1 MYKVM
6 EEFIILLIICVIY
19 AIIYS
24 RMNPA
29 DFGFKDKIDPYYFS
43 VTTMSAVGYGD
54 LSPKTRGAKL
64 LVMSQQ
70 LLLLTGEITLL
81 MKYIGK

>member
-1 MYKVM
+1 MLEYFV
-6 EEFIILLIICVIY
+6 EFGILLFVSFVY
-19 AIIYS
+19 GIIYS
-24 RMNPA
+24 VMNPT

-43 VTTMSAVGYGD
+43 FTTMSTVGYGD
-54 LSPKTRGAKL
+54 FGPKTRHAKL

-81 MKYIGK
+81 FKYIGK

>member
-1 MYKVM
+1 
-6 EEFIILLIICVIY
+6 
-19 AIIYS
+19 
-24 RMNPA
+24 MNPA

-81 MKYIGK
+81 TRYLHSVANKAGSRVHTFQRLKL